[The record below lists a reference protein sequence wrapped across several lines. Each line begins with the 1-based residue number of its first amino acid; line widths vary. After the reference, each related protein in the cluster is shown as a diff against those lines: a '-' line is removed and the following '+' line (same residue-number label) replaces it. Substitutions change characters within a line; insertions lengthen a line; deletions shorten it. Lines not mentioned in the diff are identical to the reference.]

1 MFYEISG
8 KAEIS
13 DNTMQISLSTSKG
26 TAAIAIINQ
35 ATANTTI
42 KNNEINSFIFSA
54 SDYAGI
60 LIGDN

>member
-1 MFYEISG
+1 MFYDIAG
-8 KAEIS
+8 TAKIS

-42 KNNEINSFIFSA
+42 KNN
-54 SDYAGI
+54 
-60 LIGDN
+60 